1 MSYWEATR
9 KQLRSTGLLVG
20 SAFLVLGLLQ
30 LLLHG
35 KIPFVPLFG
44 IGGALVL
51 LGLIAPS
58 LLRPFHWT
66 WMKLSH
72 ALGWVMTRLIL
83 GILFFVI
90 LTSFGLVLRLFG
102 RDILTRDWRRRE
114 KSYWLPREETIPPPE
129 RYERQF

>member
-30 LLLHG
+30 FLLHG
-35 KIPFVPLFG
+35 KIPFGPLFG
-44 IGGALVL
+44 LGGVLLL

-58 LLRPFHWT
+58 LLRPFHWI

-114 KSYWLPREETIPPPE
+114 KSYWLPREEAIPPPE